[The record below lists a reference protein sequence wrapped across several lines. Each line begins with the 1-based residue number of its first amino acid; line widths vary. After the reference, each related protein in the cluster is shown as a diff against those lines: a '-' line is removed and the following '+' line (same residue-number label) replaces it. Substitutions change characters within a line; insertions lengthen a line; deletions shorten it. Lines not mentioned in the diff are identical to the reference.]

1 MTDDGLVLW
10 RLRVRYRKD
19 GRLAFLG
26 HLEVMN
32 TIMRSV
38 RRSGLPFSVGNGFAR
53 RMRVQFSQALPVGA
67 SSQAEYFDLMLT
79 RRVEPALALEALGAA
94 TPAGLAPEAVAYLP
108 RKVPAL
114 EAWATVSRWSCDL
127 MGEGLDASDLERA
140 VARMRDRGALE
151 YRRGEKTKR
160 VDLTETLVSI
170 AVDEAPDGLCVDLMT
185 RSTNE
190 ASLRPA
196 VLFDKAMGEEP
207 LLGARLDYAR
217 VTRLGQWHATEDG
230 RLVEPLEMTF
240 GEGEQGYSGSAH
252 TEQ

>member
-53 RMRVQFSQALPVGA
+53 RMRIQFSQALPVGA

-79 RRVEPALALEALGAA
+79 RRVDPARALEALRAA
-94 TPAGLAPEAVAYLP
+94 TPAGLAPLGAAYLP
-108 RKVPAL
+108 RKVAAL

-127 MGEGLDASDLERA
+127 MGEGLDA
-140 VARMRDRGALE
+140 GALE
-151 YRRGEKTKR
+151 EAVHLMRGRGTLEYQRGEKTKR
-160 VDLTETLVSI
+160 VDLTETLVSL
-170 AVDEAPDGLCVDLMT
+170 AVERVAGGLHADLVT

-190 ASLRPA
+190 CSLRPA
-196 VLFDKAMGEEP
+196 VLFDKAMGERP
-207 LLGARLDYAR
+207 LSGARLDYTR
-217 VTRLGQWHATEDG
+217 VCRLGQWHAEEDG
-230 RLVEPLEMTF
+230 RLVEPLDMAACEN
-240 GEGEQGYSGSAH
+240 EQGYSVSAH

>member
-79 RRVEPALALEALGAA
+79 RRVEPALALG
-94 TPAGLAPEAVAYLP
+94 
-108 RKVPAL
+108 
-114 EAWATVSRWSCDL
+114 ATVSRWSCDL

-170 AVDEAPDGLCVDLMT
+170 AVDEAPDGLRVDLMT

>member
-79 RRVEPALALEALGAA
+79 RRVEPALALEALD
-94 TPAGLAPEAVAYLP
+94 PE
-108 RKVPAL
+108 
-114 EAWATVSRWSCDL
+114 
-127 MGEGLDASDLERA
+127 
-140 VARMRDRGALE
+140 
-151 YRRGEKTKR
+151 
-160 VDLTETLVSI
+160 LT
-170 AVDEAPDGLCVDLMT
+170 
-185 RSTNE
+185 
-190 ASLRPA
+190 
-196 VLFDKAMGEEP
+196 
-207 LLGARLDYAR
+207 ARLRAGMLTDTLA
-217 VTRLGQWHATEDG
+217 QAEA
-230 RLVEPLEMTF
+230 LVEDIA
-240 GEGEQGYSGSAH
+240 S
-252 TEQ
+252 